1 MISFERLGLYAAP
14 IAGFWALSLLFGIIG
29 RTKAG
34 RSSQLQPGG
43 WEDPTKE
50 CASALFVGGLVLSQ
64 QILQVAMN
72 VALDVFSGTAALPI
86 EPFPAWWVAFLQFLG
101 MVAVIDTWQ
110 YWGHRFMHVNRWF
123 YVHVHSWHHKI
134 HAPYAM
140 SASFNH
146 PVEGFLLDTLS
157 GAIVSGTSFTLTL

>member
-1 MISFERLGLYAAP
+1 
-14 IAGFWALSLLFGIIG
+14 
-29 RTKAG
+29 
-34 RSSQLQPGG
+34 
-43 WEDPTKE
+43 
-50 CASALFVGGLVLSQ
+50 
-64 QILQVAMN
+64 
-72 VALDVFSGTAALPI
+72 
-86 EPFPAWWVAFLQFLG
+86 VAFLQFLG

-157 GAIVSGTSFTLTL
+157 GAIVSGTSFTLTPESLTHCALCLRRACSSSGPHPDAAAAAFVTALASE